1 MTKHVL
7 FAFVVSIIPLGT
19 FSVYAIEPQSI
30 KWSDLVPGDTIPDP
44 FKKLSREQLDG
55 LSFVVRIRHLVATEK
70 MSKDSP
76 GVEEAAK
83 IEQSLK
89 KAGVDVGWLMAQRRR
104 VGQIREIQ
112 AKAVQQNLIG
122 KHVKLSGYVVPVKKS
137 NGLVTEFL
145 LVADVATCSN
155 SSPPPPNQLV
165 YVKARDGIVVQGQVA
180 AVSVTGLIEALE
192 TTTAFLRASGP
203 VQYVGAYS
211 ITPEAI
217 EVHSATE

>member
-1 MTKHVL
+1 MIRQVL
-7 FAFVVSIIPLGT
+7 LAFVVAILPLGT
-19 FSVYAIEPQSI
+19 FSAYASEPQSI
-30 KWSDLVPGDTIPDP
+30 SWSDLVPDDTFPDP

-55 LSFVVRIRHLVATEK
+55 LSFVLRIRHLVATEK

-76 GVEEAAK
+76 GVKEAAK
-83 IEQSLK
+83 IEHSLT
-89 KAGVDVGWLMAQRRR
+89 KAGIDIDWLIGLRRR
-104 VGQIREIQ
+104 VGQMREMR
-112 AKAVQQNLIG
+112 ARAVQPKLIS

-165 YVKARDGIVVQGQVA
+165 YVKARDGITVQGRVT
-180 AVSVTGLIEALE
+180 AVSVTGSIEARK
-192 TTTAFLRASGP
+192 TTNAFLRASGP
-203 VQYVGAYS
+203 VQFVGAYA

-217 EVHSATE
+217 EVRSIVE